1 MVTGGFM
8 SETYCFNADPTE
20 GNFTV
25 LNNTCIRDK
34 RLSLKAKGLH
44 TYFMSLPPGWK
55 LYKRELVKHSR
66 DGMDSVNSALK
77 ELIDFGYVELKK
89 QQRSED
95 GKFSGNAYGFHAKPI
110 KNDADDNRTGFS
122 VTVKPS
128 TDKPC
133 MENPVLLNTNKL
145 NIDLK
150 KTEQTNLSDSRAEDC
165 KVKEDYGQE
174 VSESVFVTIIKGL
187 FETEYP
193 FDKNFER
200 SVFQHLSD
208 VGIEKTYIEAYMNY
222 VYERTKLGNVKKS
235 FEGLFRKLALSS
247 SIARDFKNS
256 SYMKKSEKAKR
267 IERKIKYVDCPICST
282 RFDEIEGYCPTCST
296 SVLEIKNQ
304 KKSSFIAKKRYYEMT
319 DSEKQ
324 KYDIAYSEW
333 EERIKTQHG
342 RPFLTENEK
351 VQFWK
356 EYGLID

>member
-1 MVTGGFM
+1 M
-8 SETYCFNADPTE
+8 SETYCFNADPAE
-20 GNFTV
+20 GNYTV

-77 ELIDFGYVELKK
+77 ELIKFGYVELKK
-89 QQRSED
+89 QQRNED
-95 GKFSGNAYGFHAKPI
+95 GKFSGNAYGFHAKPV
-110 KNDADDNRTGFS
+110 KNDADDSRTGFS

-133 MENPVLLNTNKL
+133 MEKPVLLNTNKL
-145 NIDLK
+145 NIDLN
-150 KTEQTNLSDSRAEDC
+150 KTKQTNLSDSGAEESMA
-165 KVKEDYGQE
+165 KAYYGQE

-187 FETEYP
+187 FEAEYP

-200 SVFQHLSD
+200 SVFQHLGD
-208 VGIEKTYIEAYMNY
+208 IGIEKTYLETYLNY

-256 SYMKKSEKAKR
+256 SYMKKSEEAKKT
-267 IERKIKYVDCPICST
+267 ERKIKYVDCPICST
-282 RFDEIEGYCPTCST
+282 RFDEIEGYCPTCSV
-296 SVLEIKNQ
+296 SILEIK
-304 KKSSFIAKKRYYEMT
+304 KSTGTSFIVKKRYYEMT
-319 DSEKQ
+319 DSEKK
-324 KYDIAYSEW
+324 KYDTAYSEW
-333 EERIKTQHG
+333 EEKTKIQKG
-342 RPFLTENEK
+342 RSFLTENEK
-351 VQFWK
+351 IQFWK